1 MTQRVDQVA
10 ATLKRT
16 LQDVLARGLA
26 DPRVR
31 GLITV
36 TRIDVTSDL
45 ADAIVFC
52 TVTPDEFEE
61 LNMHGVSSASGWIRR
76 EAASRMRLRRMP
88 RLQFKID
95 KQLRRQQETLA
106 AINEASRLDEER
118 AREKTEE

>member
-61 LNMHGVSSASGWIRR
+61 LTMHGVSSASGWIRR

-118 AREKTEE
+118 AREKSEE